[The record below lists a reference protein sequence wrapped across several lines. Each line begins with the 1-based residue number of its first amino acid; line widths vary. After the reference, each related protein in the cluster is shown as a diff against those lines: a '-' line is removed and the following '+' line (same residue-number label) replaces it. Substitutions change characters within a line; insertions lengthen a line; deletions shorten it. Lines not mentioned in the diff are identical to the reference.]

1 MARLVIVSNRVALP
15 GERRAGGLAV
25 AVKAALRGR
34 EGVWCGWSGR
44 TTEDTPGA
52 PEVIE
57 GRNISYVALDLS
69 AADYQEY
76 YNGFANS
83 VLWPLLHYRVDLQEY
98 SRADLSGY
106 IRVNSYF
113 ADQVSK
119 ILQPDDVVWVHDYHL
134 MRLAQ
139 ELRARGHE
147 NPMGFFLHIPCPPP
161 DILQAL
167 PKNAESVGAL
177 AAFDLVGFQTDNDAD
192 NYGKYLE
199 TRGAT
204 PSRGGR
210 YFEIDGRRMQIDAFP
225 VGIETG
231 IYARAARAAQHSD
244 FIKDMLT
251 SLGGRKLL
259 LGVDRLDYS
268 KGIVQRMQ
276 AFEHLLAEKPQW
288 RGAATF
294 LQITPKS
301 REQAKGYK
309 EMEDMVTALVGQ
321 INGQYGEAAWT
332 PIRYVNR
339 SYSRKQLAGIY
350 RSAEVALVTPLRDG
364 MNLVAKEYVAAQD
377 ETNPGVLV
385 LSQFAGAASELDGA
399 LIVNPHEREAVSA
412 AIERAMTMPLDERV
426 ARHARM
432 FERIAEYDVS
442 RWAESFIARLAEA
455 RNKWS
460 LIDGIR
466 QIFAPRNPDARGAG
480 RRPA

>member
-15 GERRAGGLAV
+15 GSRQAGGLVV

-34 EGVWCGWSGR
+34 QGVWCGWSGR
-44 TTEDTPGA
+44 VTEDA
-52 PEVIE
+52 PSAPDVVE
-57 GRNISYVALDLS
+57 GRKVSYVALDLA

-83 VLWPLLHYRVDLQEY
+83 VLWPILHYRSDLAEY
-98 SRADLSGY
+98 SRTDLSGY
-106 IRVNSYF
+106 MRVNSYF
-113 ADQVSK
+113 ADQVARFLK
-119 ILQPDDVVWVHDYHL
+119 PDDVVWVHDYHL
-134 MRLAQ
+134 MRFAA
-139 ELRARGHE
+139 ELRSRGFE
-147 NPMGFFLHIPCPPP
+147 NPIGFFLHIPCPPP

-167 PKNAESVGAL
+167 PKNADTVGAL
-177 AAFDLVGFQTDNDAD
+177 AAFDLVGFQTDNDTE

-204 PSRGGR
+204 ASRGGR
-210 YFEIDGRRMQIDAFP
+210 SFEIDGRHVQIDTFP

-231 IYARAARAAQHSD
+231 IYARAARAAAHTP
-244 FIKDMLT
+244 FITDMHA
-251 SLGGRKLL
+251 SLSGRKLL

-268 KGIVQRMQ
+268 KGIVQRLQ
-276 AFEHLLAEKPQW
+276 AFEHLLAERPQW
-288 RGAATF
+288 RDKATY

-309 EMEDMVTALVGQ
+309 EMEDMVTGLVGH

-339 SYSRKQLAGIY
+339 SYSRKQLAGVY
-350 RSAEVALVTPLRDG
+350 RCAQAALVTPLRDG

-377 ETNPGVLV
+377 ETDPGVLI
-385 LSQFAGAASELDGA
+385 LSQFAGAAAEMDGA
-399 LIVNPHEREAVSA
+399 LIVNPHEKEAVSA
-412 AIERAMTMPLDERV
+412 AIERALTMPLDERI

-432 FERIAEYDVS
+432 LERITEHDVS
-442 RWAESFIARLAEA
+442 RWASAFIARLAEA

-466 QIFAPRNPDARGAG
+466 QIFSPRAGDVRAAG
-480 RRPA
+480 RRIS